1 MYYKRRITM
10 KLYIKQRVFTYKDKF
25 DIRNSS
31 NNVEYTV
38 KGKIFAL
45 SKRFNISNSKG
56 KKVAVIKKK
65 IFSIFPQY
73 KINIVDDR
81 TYHLKRKFTFF
92 KQKYRVKPL
101 GWELKGDFINRNYEI
116 LNNKETIM
124 TFHKHWFKWG
134 DSYELDIPNH
144 NNALL
149 SLCIAIAVDSE
160 IAVDKKIVR
169 EK

>member
-1 MYYKRRITM
+1 M

-31 NNVEYTV
+31 NHVEYTA

-56 KKVAVIKKK
+56 KKVAVIKKR

-73 KINIVDDR
+73 KIEIIGDR
-81 TYHLKRKFTFF
+81 TYRLKRKFTFF
-92 KQKYRVKPL
+92 KQKYTVKPID
-101 GWELKGDFINRNYEI
+101 WELKGDFINRNYEV
-116 LNNKETIM
+116 LNKKETIM
-124 TFHKHWFKWG
+124 SFRKHWFKWG

-149 SLCIAIAVDSE
+149 SLCLAIAVDSE
-160 IAVDKKIVR
+160 RADDKEIVR
-169 EK
+169 ENK